1 MTDTFTVEEAGPEDT
16 GKALVLFMPSGQ
28 RGYFPVGTPVIEAAR
43 SLGVVIGSDC
53 GGRGICG
60 RCQVTPAFGQFAK
73 HGIEARRDN
82 LSEVSAREARYR
94 SKRALGE
101 ERRLSCSTLVL
112 GDMVI
117 DVPAETAGAASTV
130 RKSAD
135 TRAVTVDPA
144 VRLYAIQVA
153 EPRMDQ
159 PSGDLDRVLAAL
171 GEQWQI
177 EDVAVDF
184 PILARLQS
192 ILRAGG
198 FTITVAIHHDRETGR
213 PTLID
218 ARAGIDETLHGIAV
232 DIGSTTIACHLVD
245 LRTGDTVQS
254 AGTANP
260 QIRFGEDLMSRVSYV
275 MMNPGGKAD
284 LTNAVRAAVNA
295 LVAEVT
301 GQAGLAPNDVLD
313 AVFVAN
319 PIMHHLFLGIDPTE
333 LGGAPFALAASQAL
347 AVPARDLGLE
357 VHGGARVYMLPAI
370 AGHVGAD
377 AAAVALAELGGPIEE
392 TVLVVDVGTNA
403 EIILATPTAIAAASS
418 PTGPAFEGAEISSG
432 QRAAPGAIERVRIDP
447 LTLEAHVKVIGSE
460 LWSNETGFKD
470 ATAATSVTG
479 LCGSGLIEA
488 VGEMFLAGIITADG
502 VIRAELADS
511 SPFVVREG
519 RTASYVVWKGA
530 RELRITQA
538 DVRAIQLAKSALY
551 AGCRLLMDRMGMAR
565 VDRIKFTGAFG
576 NYIDPT
582 YAMVLGLIPDC
593 ALDKVQAVGNA
604 AGAGARMALVN
615 RAHRREVE
623 DLVRRIEKV
632 ETAIEPRFQEHFVNA
647 MGLPNS
653 VEAFPELARAVVLPA
668 PLIRPVEATAEG
680 CAGGRRRRRRA
691 RPEAPQPESA

>member
-1 MTDTFTVEEAGPEDT
+1 M
-16 GKALVLFMPSGQ
+16 
-28 RGYFPVGTPVIEAAR
+28 
-43 SLGVVIGSDC
+43 
-53 GGRGICG
+53 
-60 RCQVTPAFGQFAK
+60 
-73 HGIEARRDN
+73 
-82 LSEVSAREARYR
+82 
-94 SKRALGE
+94 
-101 ERRLSCSTLVL
+101 
-112 GDMVI
+112 
-117 DVPAETAGAASTV
+117 V

-135 TRAVTVDPA
+135 TRSVAVDAA
-144 VRLYAIQVA
+144 VRLYTIQVA

-159 PSGDLDRVLAAL
+159 PTGDLDRVLAAL
-171 GEQWQI
+171 AERWQI
-177 EDVAVDF
+177 ENVVVDF
-184 PILARLQS
+184 PMLARLQS

-198 FTITVAIHHDRETGR
+198 FTITVAIHHDRTTGR

-218 ARAGIDETLHGIAV
+218 ARAGIDDTLYGVAV

-254 AGTANP
+254 AGIANP

-275 MMNPGGKAD
+275 MMNPGGQED
-284 LTNAVRAAVNA
+284 LTNVVRAAVNE
-295 LVAEVT
+295 LIAEVT
-301 GQAGLAPNDVLD
+301 LEAGLARHDVLD

-333 LGGAPFALAASQAL
+333 LGGAPFTLAASQAL
-347 AVPARDLGLE
+347 DVAARDLGLR
-357 VHGGARVYMLPAI
+357 VHAGARAYVLPAI

-377 AAAVALAELGGPIEE
+377 AAAVALAELGGPVDE

-403 EIILATPTAIAAASS
+403 EIILATPTAVAAASS

-432 QRAAPGAIERVRIDP
+432 QRAGPGAIERVRIDP
-447 LTLEAHVKVIGSE
+447 LTFEAHVKVIGSE
-460 LWSNETGFKD
+460 LWSNEDGFEE
-470 ATAATSVTG
+470 ATAETGVTG

-488 VGEMFLAGIITADG
+488 VGEMFLTGIITADG
-502 VIRAELADS
+502 IIRPELAVS

-519 RTASYVVWKGA
+519 RTASYVVTTGA

-551 AGCRLLMDRMGMAR
+551 AGCRLLMDRMGVTH
-565 VDRIKFTGAFG
+565 VDRIKFAGAFG

-593 ALDKVQAVGNA
+593 APDKVQAVGNA

-615 RAHRREVE
+615 RQHRREVE
-623 DLVRRIEKV
+623 NLVRCIEKV

-653 VEAFPELARAVVLPA
+653 VEPFPELARAVVLPA
-668 PLIRPVEATAEG
+668 PVMRPVESAAAG
-680 CAGGRRRRRRA
+680 RNGGRRRRPRT
-691 RPEAPQPESA
+691 RPDAPQTESA